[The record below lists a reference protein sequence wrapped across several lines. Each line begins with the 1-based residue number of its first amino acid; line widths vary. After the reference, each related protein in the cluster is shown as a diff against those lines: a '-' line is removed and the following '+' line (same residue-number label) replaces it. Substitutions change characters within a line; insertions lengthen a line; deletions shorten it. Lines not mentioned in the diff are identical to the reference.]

1 MIFPAIDLQKG
12 QSVRLYQGDFN
23 QSRLVDGKP
32 VEQAAVINQQG
43 IDRLHL
49 VDLDGAKVGQPQNFE
64 TVQQIADQFR
74 GMIEIGGGI
83 RDTKT
88 IDQYLSL
95 NISRVILGSVALED
109 PQFTKEA
116 IQQFGP
122 DKVVIGVDGR
132 NGKVATEGWLDQS
145 VTPMADLISEMIQA
159 GAKNFIVTDVAKDGT
174 MTGPNLKLLSSLQ
187 SQFPKA
193 NIIASGGIRNLADIQ
208 ALQKAGIKDMIA
220 GMSLAQGSLTLSEVK
235 EVNAHAR

>member
-32 VEQAAVINQQG
+32 AKQAAVINQQG
-43 IDRLHL
+43 INRLHL
-49 VDLDGAKVGQPQNFE
+49 VDLDGAKVGRPQNLS
-64 TVQQIADQFR
+64 TVRQITEQFQ

-83 RDTKT
+83 RDTET
-88 IDQYLSL
+88 INRYLSL
-95 NISRVILGSVALED
+95 KISRVILGSVALEN

-116 IQQFGP
+116 LQQFGS
-122 DKVVIGVDGR
+122 DQIAIGVDGS

-174 MTGPNLKLLSSLQ
+174 MTGPNLNLLSSLQ

-193 NIIASGGIRNLADIQ
+193 NIIASGGIRNLADIK

-220 GMSLAQGSLTLSEVK
+220 GMSLAQGTLTLQEVK
-235 EVNAHAR
+235 EVNDHAR

>member
-95 NISRVILGSVALED
+95 NIRRVILGSVALED
-109 PQFTKEA
+109 PQFTKKA

-122 DKVVIGVDGR
+122 DQIVIGVDGR

-187 SQFPKA
+187 SQSPNA

-208 ALQKAGIKDMIA
+208 ALQKAGIKDMIT